1 MKKLILA
8 FMLFAATFVAC
19 NTTPTDYYEI
29 VGEVKGVEDG
39 VPVELFRVSGDVGQG
54 IAIDTITDGQ
64 FYFRVTPESAEK
76 ERLHFICLGDDFPMM
91 GVNIWASAGDKIR
104 VKGDNNLSYT
114 WRVKGP
120 AEEIASWQAYIQ
132 NSRDLYDDMQRI
144 SIEHNYLLNQRQ
156 QPDADMQQLKARYDS
171 LNNVESQLMVDIHKR
186 DLELIKRRKM
196 DIVGMEKISEM
207 AMMCHYYADS
217 YPLRD
222 AVVEAFNSLSEEWL
236 QHPEADVIRA
246 SLFPPRQAEIG
257 QPLVDGELYDLD
269 GNKHT
274 LGELKGEYIL
284 IDIWSRGCG
293 PCIAALPE
301 MEQIAEKYK
310 GRLQVVS
317 ITSDVDSGWRKA
329 AEHHPMT
336 WNNWSDGKAEAGIC
350 ASYFRGAIPCY
361 TLISPDGIVLDQ
373 WEGYGEGSL
382 LQKMAEHIK

>member
-8 FMLFAATFVAC
+8 FVLSAATFVAC

-39 VPVELFRVSGDVGQG
+39 TVIALFRVNGNVGQS
-54 IAIDTITDGQ
+54 IDRDTITDGQ
-64 FYFRVTPESAEK
+64 FYFRVTPESDKKEK
-76 ERLHFICLGDDFPMM
+76 LHFVCIGDDFPMM

-120 AEEIASWQAYIQ
+120 AEEIASWQTYIH
-132 NSRDLYDDMQRI
+132 NSRDLYNEFQRTNI
-144 SIEHNYLLNQRQ
+144 KQRGLSKLAWQ
-156 QPDADMQQLKARYDS
+156 TDADKTQLRVQHDS
-171 LNNVESQLMVDIHKR
+171 LENINDSLLVEIHKR

-196 DIVGMEKISEM
+196 DIVGMERISEM
-207 AMMCHYYADS
+207 ARMCRYYADS

-222 AVVEAFNSLSEEWL
+222 TVVEAFNSLSEEW
-236 QHPEADVIRA
+236 QQCPEAEAIRA
-246 SLFPPRQAEIG
+246 MLFPPRQAEIG

-274 LGELKGEYIL
+274 LGELQGEYIL

-293 PCIAALPE
+293 PCIAAFPE
-301 MEQIAEKYK
+301 MEQVAEKYK

>member
-1 MKKLILA
+1 MKKLLLA

-29 VGEVKGVEDG
+29 AGEVKGVEDG
-39 VPVELFRVSGDVGQG
+39 TVIALFRVNGNVGQS
-54 IAIDTITDGQ
+54 IDRDTITDGQ
-64 FYFRVTPESAEK
+64 FYFRVTPESDKKEK
-76 ERLHFICLGDDFPMM
+76 LHFVCIGDDFPMM
-91 GVNIWASAGDKIR
+91 GVNIWALAGDKIR

-120 AEEIASWQAYIQ
+120 AEEIASWQAYIH
-132 NSRDLYDDMQRI
+132 NSRDLYNEFQRTNI
-144 SIEHNYLLNQRQ
+144 KQRGLSKLAWQ
-156 QPDADMQQLKARYDS
+156 TDADKTQLRVQYDS
-171 LNNVESQLMVDIHKR
+171 LENINDSLLVEIHKR

-196 DIVGMEKISEM
+196 DIVGMERISEM
-207 AMMCHYYADS
+207 ARMCRYYADS

-222 AVVEAFNSLSEEWL
+222 AVVEAFNSLSEEW
-236 QHPEADVIRA
+236 QQCPEAEAIRA
-246 SLFPPRQAEIG
+246 MLFPPRQAEIG